1 MKLLPLYT
9 IATAPQFWEDLWNI
23 PIAYTTYYQARPG
36 MRLPVFTLQDGKINC
51 TTAVWG
57 LPPFHAPDF
66 YPMHRVLKNR
76 PWNILIRQQRCAVPM
91 NCFFGGTVQ
100 SPWLLRV
107 LQHRAML
114 MGGVI
119 TTIKEQSYF
128 TLLTTEAAD
137 VIHNKTEI
145 MPVLFDPEKTL
156 RWLKTKHIS
165 TVMHYADRS
174 GSYWFD
180 YFRVPQVIMHAS
192 ENKREWLIPQGMTL
206 QNYRER
212 EKKIQAVAFEEERA
226 NRRSGK

>member
-1 MKLLPLYT
+1 
-9 IATAPQFWEDLWNI
+9 
-23 PIAYTTYYQARPG
+23 
-36 MRLPVFTLQDGKINC
+36 
-51 TTAVWG
+51 
-57 LPPFHAPDF
+57 
-66 YPMHRVLKNR
+66 
-76 PWNILIRQQRCAVPM
+76 
-91 NCFFGGTVQ
+91 
-100 SPWLLRV
+100 
-107 LQHRAML
+107 
-114 MGGVI
+114 
-119 TTIKEQSYF
+119 
-128 TLLTTEAAD
+128 LLTTEAAD